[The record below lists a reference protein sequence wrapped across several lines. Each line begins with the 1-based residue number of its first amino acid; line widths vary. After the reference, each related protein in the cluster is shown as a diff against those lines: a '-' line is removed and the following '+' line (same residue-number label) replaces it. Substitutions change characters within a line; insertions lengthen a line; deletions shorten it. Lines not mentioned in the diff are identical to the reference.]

1 MGVGGIDL
9 AIVLAYLAIVLV
21 VGFFLGRKETAEGFF
36 VNERKTKLFL
46 LIFTALSTSIGSG
59 TVIGVASAGYESGVS
74 FGLSFA
80 ILSLISWSF
89 MAWIAPRIKAWGD
102 KIGAYTF
109 NDFLAARYSSA
120 TRNVGIVVVL
130 TAYFTITAVQFVAF
144 ASLAAVI
151 GGVSFEWALTGAAL
165 VTITYTLLAGIKGD
179 FYTDAIQFFVMLPV
193 FFLLTYLGLSRIGL
207 SELLAQVP
215 PEFLSPTN
223 YAGTTF
229 FIAAIVF
236 GFSILLVSVEVWQRI
251 FAAADAHTVRVAF
264 MWSGL
269 LKVSAIV
276 FAMLFGLMAFQL
288 VPGVEKDTALF
299 ALMIELLPAGVLGV
313 GFASILA
320 ILMSTVDSMLM
331 VGSATLTKDWFL
343 ARRPGAD
350 ERTKLRMGRWFVL
363 LFGVGAF
370 LVALLVQDIVRL
382 AVTSVQ
388 ILSVFMPALLGGLLW
403 KRASAPAAFWSILVG
418 FLVTI
423 VLLTFIPDIAAVPAL
438 LVSIVLFVGL
448 TYWRPRS
455 AELVTT

>member
-1 MGVGGIDL
+1 
-9 AIVLAYLAIVLV
+9 
-21 VGFFLGRKETAEGFF
+21 
-36 VNERKTKLFL
+36 
-46 LIFTALSTSIGSG
+46 
-59 TVIGVASAGYESGVS
+59 
-74 FGLSFA
+74 
-80 ILSLISWSF
+80 
-89 MAWIAPRIKAWGD
+89 
-102 KIGAYTF
+102 
-109 NDFLAARYSSA
+109 
-120 TRNVGIVVVL
+120 
-130 TAYFTITAVQFVAF
+130 
-144 ASLAAVI
+144 
-151 GGVSFEWALTGAAL
+151 
-165 VTITYTLLAGIKGD
+165 
-179 FYTDAIQFFVMLPV
+179 
-193 FFLLTYLGLSRIGL
+193 
-207 SELLAQVP
+207 
-215 PEFLSPTN
+215 
-223 YAGTTF
+223 
-229 FIAAIVF
+229 
-236 GFSILLVSVEVWQRI
+236 
-251 FAAADAHTVRVAF
+251 
-264 MWSGL
+264 
-269 LKVSAIV
+269 
-276 FAMLFGLMAFQL
+276 MAFQL